1 MKVLLLFL
9 LSTTTPHVQLPE
21 EVEAFVVDREAC
33 DHFRGEPT
41 EGDSPEQVERRAFV
55 IEGLEIYCTGTDR
68 RLAALKARYSDNP
81 DVMSTLSKYE
91 PVIEGPQCGA

>member
-33 DHFRGEPT
+33 DHFRGGPT

-55 IEGLEIYCTGTDR
+55 IEALRSIAPAQIAGWPLSR
-68 RLAALKARYSDNP
+68 R
-81 DVMSTLSKYE
+81 VTLTTRTL
-91 PVIEGPQCGA
+91 CRL